1 MHAGNVCTHDS
12 LCAGFA
18 QAKGG
23 VKETSSDIR
32 AIVAKS

>member
-1 MHAGNVCTHDS
+1 MHAGNVCNHDS

-23 VKETSSDIR
+23 VKETLSDIP
-32 AIVAKS
+32 AVVAKS